1 MRVRRPLVLKI
12 AERIQS
18 SSDAVFLTREFS
30 DLSDERQVL
39 RALRQLV
46 DEGKIIRVG
55 YGVYTRAE
63 PSAITGT
70 PVMATP
76 GGFGVVARRAL
87 TKLGVDWQPTQQ
99 ETDYVQGKS
108 TQIPV
113 NTVLRIKSRFN
124 RKLYNGKRPLIL
136 EKAT

>member
-1 MRVRRPLVLKI
+1 MRVRRPLILKI
-12 AERIQS
+12 SERIQKN
-18 SSDAVFLTREFS
+18 SDAVFLTREFS

-46 DEGKIIRVG
+46 DEGKLIRIG

-63 PSAITGT
+63 PSAITGA
-70 PVMATP
+70 PVIATP
-76 GGFGVVARRAL
+76 GGFGAVARSAL
-87 TKLGVDWQPTQQ
+87 TKLGVDWRPSQQ

-124 RKLYNGKRPLIL
+124 RKLYNGKRFLIL
-136 EKAT
+136 EKAI